1 MTNNKS
7 NGLWLGENKFVSFAE
22 MENIF
27 SGKQIVTRKTSAEF
41 FSSLFTVLPDPDQIL
56 RKAGNAVET
65 YNKMTFDPH
74 IYSESVKR
82 KALTSSLNLNIVRGK
97 ASEKYSQLI
106 EDYLTSKDQELVKK
120 LKNNN
125 TDSEDYEDADIND
138 LIEIGLDAVF
148 HGYQPV
154 ENVIGSIGTM
164 KLPQKL
170 IDRPRQWFHFDT
182 DNRLRFKSKEHPVE
196 GELLPKYS
204 ILLFQHKPRYDNPY
218 GERVLSRCFWAW
230 MFKHSTEKW
239 KIQFLEKFASVW
251 PIGKLPRGRDPKEY
265 NELYDML
272 VDMINNGIAVIP
284 DDGSVEL
291 KEPVGKGATANVFDG
306 NINLYNDEISK
317 AILTVTS
324 LTSSGDKGSYASDLV
339 RERMVRALA
348 VADKKIIEKKITQ
361 LLNWIF
367 EINGW
372 GVAPYA
378 ELWEPEDYDKE
389 RADRDK
395 VLSDAGVAFT
405 EQYYIK
411 HYNFELGDIIIK
423 DKTAP
428 ELQTLEPSLQLAETQ
443 IKTEQDELNELIK
456 TVYPLMEKTIEPLIN
471 KIQNIFDEAEN
482 YAEAMENVQ
491 ALLPKVSTDKIEN
504 IVAKLNYIAFLKGS
518 ADAMKETK

>member
-7 NGLWLGENKFVSFAE
+7 NGLWLSENQFVSFSE

-27 SGKQIVTRKTSAEF
+27 SGKQIATRSNSAEF
-41 FSSLFTVLPDPDQIL
+41 FTSLFSVLPDPDQIL

-82 KALTSSLNLNIVRGK
+82 KALTTSLSINFVRGR
-97 ASEKYSQLI
+97 ASEKYTNLLK
-106 EDYLTSKDQELVKK
+106 DYLMSNDQELVKK
-120 LKNNN
+120 LRNNN
-125 TDSEDYEDADIND
+125 SDNEDYEDADIND
-138 LIEIGLDAVF
+138 LIEIGLDAPL

-154 ENVIGSIGTM
+154 ENVMGSIGTM
-164 KLPQKL
+164 KLPVKL
-170 IDRPRQWFHFDT
+170 IDRPRKWFHFDT
-182 DNRLRFKSKEHPVE
+182 DNRLRFKSKTNPVE
-196 GELLPKYS
+196 GELMPKYS

-265 NELYDML
+265 DELYDML
-272 VDMINNGIAVIP
+272 VDMINNGVAVIP

-306 NINLYNDEISK
+306 NINLYNGEISK

-348 VADKKIIEKKITQ
+348 VADKKIIEKKLTQ
-361 LLNWIF
+361 LIGWIF
-367 EINGW
+367 EINSW
-372 GVAPYA
+372 GAAPHA

-395 VLSDAGVAFT
+395 VIFDSGVGFT
-405 EQYYIK
+405 EQYFLKNYS
-411 HYNFELGDIIIK
+411 FEKGDIVIK
-423 DKTAP
+423 DSSAIPAT
-428 ELQTLEPSLQLAETQ
+428 TEPPVQLAEAEL
-443 IKTEQDELNELIK
+443 KTEVDELNKLIK
-456 TVYPLMEKTIEPLIN
+456 SVYPLMDNAVEPLRN

-491 ALLPKVSTDKIEN
+491 TLLPKVSTDEIEN